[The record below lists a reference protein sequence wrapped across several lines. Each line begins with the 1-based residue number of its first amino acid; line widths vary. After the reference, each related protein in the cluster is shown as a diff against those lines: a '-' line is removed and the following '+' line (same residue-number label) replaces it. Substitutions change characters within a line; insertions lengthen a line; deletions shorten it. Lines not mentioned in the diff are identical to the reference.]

1 MARFG
6 KTFGVTL
13 LVVFVAAVSC
23 SFGTYLGSASSGG
36 TLPGLGGDAIAVIY
50 VEGAIQGG
58 EGGGLFSSDGA
69 YSDKIIRWIGRAQQ
83 DPSVRAVVLRVD
95 SPGGGVTASDEVY
108 NALVKLQAVKPIV
121 ASFGSLAASGG
132 YYISAPVNTI
142 FANETSLTGSIG
154 VITVV
159 PNAQGLM
166 EKLGVEVYTI
176 TSGDHKDDTSGLKPL
191 SDSARGILQSI
202 VDESYQRFVTIVSEG
217 RGISEAAV
225 RELGDGRI
233 YTGRQAL
240 EAGLVD
246 ELGDLP
252 EAIDAAAALGNV
264 QGEPRVIRYRSGG
277 LFSGAS
283 ASLKAWLGLPEL
295 PLPSLGQAPFSLQY
309 LYLAP

>member
-23 SFGTYLGSASSGG
+23 SFGAYLGSASSGG
-36 TLPGLGGDAIAVIY
+36 TLPGLGGDSIAVIY

-69 YSDKIIRWIGRAQQ
+69 YSDRIIRWIGRAQQ
-83 DPSVRAVVLRVD
+83 DTSVRAVVLRVD

-108 NALVKLQAVKPIV
+108 NALVKLKAVKPIV

-176 TSGDHKDDTSGLKPL
+176 TSGDHKDDTSRPKAAERLGAGHPAKHRRRVLPTFRHH
-191 SDSARGILQSI
+191 SERGPRHFRSNGPRAGGTVVSI
-202 VDESYQRFVTIVSEG
+202 P
-217 RGISEAAV
+217 
-225 RELGDGRI
+225 DGRRWKR
-233 YTGRQAL
+233 G
-240 EAGLVD
+240 
-246 ELGDLP
+246 
-252 EAIDAAAALGNV
+252 
-264 QGEPRVIRYRSGG
+264 
-277 LFSGAS
+277 
-283 ASLKAWLGLPEL
+283 
-295 PLPSLGQAPFSLQY
+295 
-309 LYLAP
+309 